1 MDHLQ
6 RDYSSQLICIS
17 QGECTGRSIVKA
29 LDNFLT
35 AVQRMKDTVMMPS
48 RLRDLSANV
57 GDAGSAVC
65 TTDLPPTAMAVHMGA
80 GPAYPLYNF
89 YRMLQMIRNE
99 LVSGPTAD
107 RDGLSTEEKE
117 EDNDDDETVR
127 RLSNA
132 FQQHLQGLFSILHQL
147 TEAANY
153 LTKRYQDDFDA
164 SVLPPPRF

>member
-1 MDHLQ
+1 MDRLH
-6 RDYSSQLICIS
+6 RDHSNQLICIS

-35 AVQRMKDTVMMPS
+35 AVQRMKETVMMPS

-57 GDAGSAVC
+57 GDDVGSAMSI
-65 TTDLPPTAMAVHMGA
+65 DHPPTTMAVRMTGA
-80 GPAYPLYNF
+80 GPGYPLYNF
-89 YRMLQMIRNE
+89 YQMLQMIRNE

-107 RDGLSTEEKE
+107 DDRLKSE
-117 EDNDDDETVR
+117 EDGDDETVR

-132 FQQHLQGLFSILHQL
+132 FQQHLQGLFSILLQL
-147 TEAANY
+147 TDAANY

-164 SVLPPPRF
+164 SVLPPPLF

>member
-1 MDHLQ
+1 MDRLH
-6 RDYSSQLICIS
+6 RDHSNQLICIS

-29 LDNFLT
+29 LDNFLK
-35 AVQRMKDTVMMPS
+35 AVQRMKETVMMPS

-57 GDAGSAVC
+57 GDVGSAMSI
-65 TTDLPPTAMAVHMGA
+65 DLPPTTMAVRMGA

-89 YRMLQMIRNE
+89 YQMLQMIHNE
-99 LVSGPTAD
+99 LVSGPTTDDD
-107 RDGLSTEEKE
+107 RLKSEEGG
-117 EDNDDDETVR
+117 DDETVR

-132 FQQHLQGLFSILHQL
+132 FQQHLQGLFSILLQL

-164 SVLPPPRF
+164 SVLPPPLF